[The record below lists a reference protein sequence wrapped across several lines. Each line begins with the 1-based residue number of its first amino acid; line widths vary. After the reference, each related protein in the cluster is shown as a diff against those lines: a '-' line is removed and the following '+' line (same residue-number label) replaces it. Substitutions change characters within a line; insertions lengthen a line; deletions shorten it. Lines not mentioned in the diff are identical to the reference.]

1 MLRLADASTAT
12 YVALLDRQGNFLFG
26 VGDMEIHNQLSIDWV
41 RSKTLGILL
50 SKNEDEIASSIV
62 VNTLNNSQL
71 GGMEIIFSEQVKQHE
86 EEISRCSL
94 LVMDGNTP
102 ISTMCYILALCS
114 EAKVPGRRQHFN
126 FVKNNCL

>member
-41 RSKTLGILL
+41 RSKTFGILL

-71 GGMEIIFSEQVKQHE
+71 GGW
-86 EEISRCSL
+86 
-94 LVMDGNTP
+94 DGN
-102 ISTMCYILALCS
+102 
-114 EAKVPGRRQHFN
+114 HFLRAGQTTRGGN
-126 FVKNNCL
+126 IPVQFTCDGWEHSHFDHVLHSGPLQ